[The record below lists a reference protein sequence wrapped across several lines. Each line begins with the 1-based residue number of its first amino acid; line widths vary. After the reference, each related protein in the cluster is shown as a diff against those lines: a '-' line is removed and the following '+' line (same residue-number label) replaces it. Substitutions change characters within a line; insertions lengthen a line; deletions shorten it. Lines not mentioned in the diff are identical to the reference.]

1 MFFRKSI
8 FQWLSHFTL
17 LHTRTTWLKT
27 QITMTLLFW
36 KLFTYWWRMLAYFI
50 KANLST
56 YLMISF
62 SKWKWNC
69 NSLLTDK
76 TSQRHQWME
85 KAWTSNSTIF
95 IFKLVCAF
103 WESHAQDNVCKFF
116 KNATNHCAQKT
127 LYCIDQIIYKLFSTW
142 SKL

>member
-36 KLFTYWWRMLAYFI
+36 KLFTYWWRMLACFT

-56 YLMISF
+56 YLFYFQNGNETEIHLWWT
-62 SKWKWNC
+62 KRE
-69 NSLLTDK
+69 
-76 TSQRHQWME
+76 RHQWMT